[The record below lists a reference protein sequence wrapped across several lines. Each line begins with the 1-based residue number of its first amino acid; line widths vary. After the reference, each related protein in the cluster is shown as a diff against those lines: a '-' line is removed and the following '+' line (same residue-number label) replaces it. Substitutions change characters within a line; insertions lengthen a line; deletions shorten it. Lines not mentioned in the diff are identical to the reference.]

1 MLIGGRASCTRR
13 FGRQVVLKWWYAA
26 RLTRAGFHVLFSD
39 ADVAWLADPL
49 AAWERSFD
57 LQGLSDVWR
66 AAACARR
73 SSSGSRQR
81 PVCCAAAKA
90 ATGAPAGVFHTSH
103 HAHVSPAR
111 HRLSPSRPNLSSSL
125 LPHRELM
132 CRSHWMDM
140 SYWHANKDLY
150 PCQSAGRA
158 TSPAHA
164 RGPAVHHVAP
174 AS

>member
-57 LQGLSDVWR
+57 LQGLSDVRR

-73 SSSGSRQR
+73 SSSGSRQPCVLR
-81 PVCCAAAKA
+81 GRQGCHWC
-90 ATGAPAGVFHTSH
+90 TSWGVPHE
-103 HAHVSPAR
+103 
-111 HRLSPSRPNLSSSL
+111 PSRARLPRSPQAVPEPSQPVEQPAALS
-125 LPHRELM
+125 
-132 CRSHWMDM
+132 
-140 SYWHANKDLY
+140 
-150 PCQSAGRA
+150 
-158 TSPAHA
+158 
-164 RGPAVHHVAP
+164 
-174 AS
+174 

>member
-57 LQGLSDVWR
+57 LQGLSDV
-66 AAACARR
+66 
-73 SSSGSRQR
+73 
-81 PVCCAAAKA
+81 
-90 ATGAPAGVFHTSH
+90 
-103 HAHVSPAR
+103 
-111 HRLSPSRPNLSSSL
+111 RLSPSRPNLSSSL

-164 RGPAVHHVAP
+164 QGPAVHHVAP
-174 AS
+174 TS